1 MNGRGCVCVCVGGWV
16 GGRVGCVCVGVV
28 GGWGG
33 EVGGMRE
40 TDSDRGSL
48 STASVGGTGLK
59 TGFNSISFRI

>member
-1 MNGRGCVCVCVGGWV
+1 MCGWV
-16 GGRVGCVCVGVV
+16 GGWEGGVCVWGGGVGV
-28 GGWGG
+28 GGGWGG